1 MVVYVLRCGRIV
13 LMFLLDVLEVIML
26 EMIFFEEEKLFFEVV
41 CRGDLC

>member
-26 EMIFFEEEKLFFEVV
+26 EMIFFEEE
-41 CRGDLC
+41 